1 MINDSILEQIAAA
14 VAKSGFDKAGRSTVQ
29 QQFADIR
36 LTYCL
41 LDEMGP
47 KEPFREY
54 EGFSLFL
61 VGSSDHCLSLTSSLE
76 DPTGVVMAEGGA
88 EHCYS
93 SARR

>member
-1 MINDSILEQIAAA
+1 MAAISENLLAQIAAA

-29 QQFADIR
+29 QQFPDIK

-54 EGFSLFL
+54 DGFSLFL
-61 VGSSDHCLSLTSSLE
+61 VGNSDHCLSLTNILDE
-76 DPTGVVMAEGGA
+76 ATGVVLAE
-88 EHCYS
+88 E
-93 SARR
+93 